1 MIRITKPTPENARKQ
16 HDENRRRVRL
26 RRYNEALKEIG
37 DVDDYDAFDF
47 YESFIADA
55 GDR

>member
-1 MIRITKPTPENARKQ
+1 MIRIVKLTPANAWKQ
-16 HDENRRRVRL
+16 REAARRRRNAARL
-26 RRYNEALKEIG
+26 RAIG

-47 YESFIADA
+47 YEAFIADA